1 VSPHAR
7 IEMAKD
13 AMTDV
18 DVVNV
23 LRGGAVQAAEWEN
36 ASWRYR
42 VSTQRM
48 TVVAAFEPDVEGPP
62 DDDEDVSEMELIV
75 VTAWRQ
81 R

>member
-1 VSPHAR
+1 MV
-7 IEMAKD
+7 
-13 AMTDV
+13 
-18 DVVNV
+18 
-23 LRGGAVQAAEWEN
+23 EWEN

-48 TVVAAFEPDVEGPP
+48 TVVAAFEPDVEGAP
-62 DDDEDVSEMELIV
+62 DENEDVSEMELIV

>member
-1 VSPHAR
+1 
-7 IEMAKD
+7 
-13 AMTDV
+13 
-18 DVVNV
+18 
-23 LRGGAVQAAEWEN
+23 
-36 ASWRYR
+36 
-42 VSTQRM
+42 M